1 MEDIHKMKAQRR
13 GVIVIIVITMGT
25 SLMVVYNNS
34 FTDTSGTAYP
44 TDAAATGP
52 QMDKPR
58 KAQPKPG
65 RALSSTLQGYTGV
78 IDQKPLRMHCNCCAL
93 VTSSGHLTGSNRG
106 DEIDS
111 TECVIRMNDAPTG
124 GSFQRDVGQRTSL
137 RVIAHSSMQRVL
149 RSRQEL
155 LNASQDSVFLFWGPS
170 SCMRRD
176 GKGLVFNNL
185 RMVNQLLPK
194 LKVYVISQL
203 KMPQFDELFKKETGR
218 DRKTSNSWLSTGWF
232 TMVIALELCDTIN
245 VYGMVAPDFCRA
257 PSHLSV
263 PYHYY
268 EPSGPDECAMY
279 LSHERNRR
287 GSHHRFITEKT
298 VFANWARMFDIH
310 FYQPDWT
317 PSSTLN
323 GNSSLT
329 PASDGS

>member
-1 MEDIHKMKAQRR
+1 MKAQVRR

-124 GSFQRDVGQRTSL
+124 GSFQRDVGRRTSL

-176 GKGLVFNNL
+176 GKGRVFNNL

-218 DRKTSNSWLSTGWF
+218 DR
-232 TMVIALELCDTIN
+232 
-245 VYGMVAPDFCRA
+245 A

-279 LSHERNRR
+279 LSHERNRH